1 MTPSRKRAERLLNT
15 DIYAIT
21 SETHSRGRT
30 NIDVVR
36 EVLEAGVRLIQYR
49 EKEKKMGEQY
59 EECLEIRRL
68 TKAAGAGF
76 IVNDHTDLALMVSA
90 DGVHIGQE
98 DPPLEAVRELVGP
111 DMVIG
116 LSVQSSEQARDG
128 ARRGADYIGVG
139 PIYHTDTKKN
149 VSDPVGLAGINSVAN
164 TIDIPFAAI
173 GGIKARNVAE
183 VISHGVSCVCLVSEI
198 VGATDIAAKI
208 KEIRMNMT
216 P

>member
-1 MTPSRKRAERLLNT
+1 MTPSRKRAEKLLNT

-116 LSVQSSEQARDG
+116 LSVQSPEQARDA

-139 PIYHTDTKKN
+139 PVYHTDTKKDAR
-149 VSDPVGLAGINSVAN
+149 DPLGLSGINSVAN
-164 TIDIPFAAI
+164 TIDIPVAAI